1 MSERLKILP
10 IPGMSRRDF
19 LKLTGGAAATLAS
32 SALVAELLEACGGS
46 STPSSTSSKTL
57 TIGVAGDPDT
67 LDPEFGQSS
76 RTNELIKNHYAQWSR
91 YKEVDAGGG
100 NFKADL
106 GNVIGEAL
114 ESFSV
119 DTDGVTVHMKVRQA
133 KFASGNNMTA
143 DDFTYK
149 VQRSLGITN
158 AGSAFDFNIIGVS
171 SPDQVT
177 KGGTMDLTF
186 KLAHPSPILG
196 PMLRDQDAGVI
207 DSALLKQHVT
217 SDDPWG
223 QKWLAKNSADGGAYT
238 ISSWTPGSK
247 MVLKA
252 NPNYWGPKP
261 YFDTVVLQ
269 EIPSSDDRVL
279 LLQNGSIDIASDLS
293 SDAATR
299 LKGQSGVNVIS
310 APTIEQDMFGFVCN
324 RAPFN
329 NVQVRQAIAYAIP
342 YDQLVNN
349 ILRGEAKVAKGVFPQ
364 NSIWFTNEAYPYKN
378 DPATAKQML
387 AAAGHS
393 NLTFEVQVRDTDA
406 DAQALAVPI
415 QSALQQIGVTM
426 NINKLA
432 SAQFQQNLG
441 TGAGQSWIQ
450 SGLGA
455 YVDDPFYQC
464 FLWYAT
470 KAVINW
476 FKYSSPVVDNVNN
489 QLQSELDVNKRKS
502 LGSQLQA
509 QLNKDLPYIS
519 LGEPNFLLPVRN
531 NISGFLYEPDGILT
545 YRFFKRS

>member
-1 MSERLKILP
+1 MKILP
-10 IPGMSRRDF
+10 IPGMNRREF
-19 LKLTGGAAATLAS
+19 LKLTGGTAASLAS
-32 SALVAELLEACGGS
+32 TGLLMELLDACASGTPTGP
-46 STPSSTSSKTL
+46 STNTL
-57 TIGVAGDPDT
+57 TIGIAGDPDT

-76 RTNELIKNHYAQWSR
+76 RTNELIKNRYAQWSR
-91 YKEVDAGGG
+91 YAAIDAGGG

-106 GNVIGEAL
+106 GNVVGEAL

-119 DTDGVTVHMKVRQA
+119 DADGVTVHLKVRQA

-143 DDFTYK
+143 DDFVYK
-149 VQRSLGITN
+149 VQRALGVPN
-158 AGSAFDFNIIGVS
+158 AGTAFDFNIIGITK
-171 SPDQVT
+171 PDQVT
-177 KGGTMDLTF
+177 KGGTYDLTF

-196 PMLRDQDAGVI
+196 PMLRDQDAGII
-207 DSALLKQHVT
+207 DTALLKQHVT

-223 QKWLAKNSADGGAYT
+223 QKWLAKNSAGGGAYT
-238 ISSWTPGSK
+238 VSSWTPGTK

-279 LLQNGSIDIASDLS
+279 LLTNGTIDIAADLS

-299 LKGQSGVNVIS
+299 LKGVSGVNVIS
-310 APTIEQDMFGFVCN
+310 APTIAQDMLGFVCN
-324 RAPFN
+324 RPPFN

-364 NSIWFTNEAYPYKN
+364 NSIWFTNEDYPYTT
-378 DPATAKQML
+378 DPAKAKAML

-393 NLTFEVQVRDTDA
+393 NLTFTVEIRDSDA
-406 DAQALAVPI
+406 DAQALAVPV

-426 NINKLA
+426 NISKLA
-432 SAQFQQNLG
+432 SAEFQQHLG
-441 TGAGQSWIQ
+441 QGAAQAWIQ

-476 FKYSSPVVDNVNN
+476 FKYSSPVVDKVND
-489 QLQSELDVNKRKS
+489 QLQSELDVTKRKS
-502 LGSQLQA
+502 LGSQLQK
-509 QLNKDLPYIS
+509 QLNQDLPYIS
-519 LGEPNFLLPVRN
+519 LGEPNFLLPARS
-531 NISGFLYEPDGILT
+531 NISGFFYEPDGIVA